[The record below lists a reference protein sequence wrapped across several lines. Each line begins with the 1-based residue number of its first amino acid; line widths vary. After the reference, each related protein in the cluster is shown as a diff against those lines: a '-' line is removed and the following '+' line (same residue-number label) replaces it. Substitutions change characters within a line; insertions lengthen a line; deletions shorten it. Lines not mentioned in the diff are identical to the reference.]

1 MFFDLHLAYFK
12 TSGLT
17 EKWEFAL
24 RLKNLGILLV
34 KLETLYKDVSKRSKI
49 KAENKRK
56 KRHGGEKI
64 WILCSSGKNNISR
77 VGAALP
83 WEHKIHIFKLTR
95 NVLFII

>member
-1 MFFDLHLAYFK
+1 MFFDLHLAYFE

-56 KRHGGEKI
+56 KTRWREDMNFMFE
-64 WILCSSGKNNISR
+64 WQEQYLTSGRSLAMR
-77 VGAALP
+77 
-83 WEHKIHIFKLTR
+83 T
-95 NVLFII
+95 